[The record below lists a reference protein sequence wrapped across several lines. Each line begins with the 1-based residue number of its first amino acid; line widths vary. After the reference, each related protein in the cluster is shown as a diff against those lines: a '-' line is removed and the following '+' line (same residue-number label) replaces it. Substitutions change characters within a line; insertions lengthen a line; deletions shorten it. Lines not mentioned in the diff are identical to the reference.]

1 MNPNIIAL
9 IVAIPLATGVLC
21 AFARRSQ
28 HLCRVIGLTALL
40 ANLAIVLTLLG
51 SLGPDQTM
59 LVSMMGKWAPPFGIA
74 IVFDGLSGS
83 LIAIALTVAIA
94 AYIHSWNLL
103 PTNIE
108 RGWFHPLF
116 HMLILG
122 VNFSFITGDLF
133 NLFVAFEIM
142 LMASYAL
149 MCLGGTRQ
157 QMSQAF
163 KYVMLNLVGST
174 IFVLTAGMIY
184 GITGTLNYAD
194 LARFV
199 SENEGTLPTGF
210 QALAVALL
218 FVFCLKAA
226 VFPLWFW
233 LPDTYHTLPSSI
245 GAVFAALL
253 SKVGVYAILRMYPMA
268 FASPE
273 VADLSIVRNILAV
286 LAGVTMVLAILGAVG
301 ATNLRRIVAMILISH
316 VGYLIFGVTLMN
328 AESFAATLHYMTQEM
343 IIIAGLMLC
352 IGVIEHRA
360 GSVDLRELGGLAR
373 RYPLLSTMFFLLAMG
388 LVGIPPLSGFYGKA
402 VLLREGA
409 SSGSW
414 WLVGATT
421 FAAVLTL
428 VAVARV
434 WITAF
439 WSGLRGPLLNLPEG
453 AKAGPD
459 VPLPF
464 AYAGIGLLA
473 SVSLALGF
481 GAERSYNWTQQATAS
496 IATPSLYIDGV
507 LKLNP
512 TFAEPD
518 NHTVAAIEPAA
529 HTPALLTTVTP

>member
-1 MNPNIIAL
+1 MNPNLIAL

-21 AFARRSQ
+21 AFTRRSKP
-28 HLCRVIGLTALL
+28 LCRAIGLTSLI
-40 ANLAIVLTLLG
+40 ANLGLVLTLLSG
-51 SLGPDQTM
+51 IGTDHPM
-59 LVSMMGKWAPPFGIA
+59 FVSMMGQWAPPYGIA
-74 IVFDGLSGS
+74 IVFDGLSGT
-83 LIAIALTVAIA
+83 LLAIALTVAIA
-94 AYIHSWNLL
+94 AYIHSWNIL
-103 PTNIE
+103 PRNIE
-108 RGWFHPLF
+108 RGWFHPLY

-122 VNFSFITGDLF
+122 VNFSFLTGDLF

-149 MCLGGTRQ
+149 MFLGGTRQ

-184 GITGTLNYAD
+184 GVTGTLNYAD

-199 SENEGTLPTGF
+199 AENEGALPTGF

-233 LPDTYHTLPSSI
+233 LPDTYHTMPSSI

-268 FASPE
+268 FANPGVE
-273 VADLSIVRNILAV
+273 ELSLIRTILAL
-286 LAGVTMVLAILGAVG
+286 LAGVTMVCAILGAVG
-301 ATNLRRIVAMILISH
+301 ATNLRRIIAMILIAH
-316 VGYLIFGVTLMN
+316 VGYLIFGITLMN
-328 AESFAATLHYMTQEM
+328 GESFAATLHYMAQEM
-343 IIIAGLMLC
+343 IIIAGLMLAVG
-352 IGVIEHRA
+352 IVERRA

-373 RYPLLSTMFFLLAMG
+373 RYPLLSTGFFLLAMG

-409 SSGSW
+409 SAGSW

-421 FAAVLTL
+421 FTAVFTL
-428 VAVARV
+428 VAIARI
-434 WITAF
+434 WIIAF
-439 WSGLRGPLLNLPEG
+439 WSDLKGPLLNLPEG

-459 VPLPF
+459 LPLPF
-464 AYAGIGLLA
+464 AYAGVGLLLA
-473 SVSLALGF
+473 VSLSLGF
-481 GAERSYNWTQQATAS
+481 GAERSYSWTQTATAS
-496 IATPSLYIDGV
+496 IADPSIYIDGV
-507 LKLNP
+507 LNLNP
-512 TFAEPD
+512 TLNA
-518 NHTVAAIEPAA
+518 NEPATLA
-529 HTPALLTTVTP
+529 AANAANLPAPAETTVTP